1 MSTSRIRE
9 TVKDSIHNNQGQ
21 MMYMEAT
28 YRYIYWCKTTGPIDS
43 KSNPLN
49 MKRGCILSY
58 LDAPTLEDLILVN
71 TYTTLSRP

>member
-1 MSTSRIRE
+1 
-9 TVKDSIHNNQGQ
+9 
-21 MMYMEAT
+21 MYMEAT
-28 YRYIYWCKTTGPIDS
+28 YRYIYRCKTTGPIDS

-49 MKRGCILSY
+49 MKRGYVLSY